1 MEEGFFIESKIK
13 FIEVELNEQPDAI
26 AYKGEVVT
34 TGFV

>member
-1 MEEGFFIESKIK
+1 MDEGFLIESKTK
-13 FIEVELNEQPDAI
+13 LNEVVLNEQPDAI